1 MNVPGDGFLG
11 HQIRRQPVWL
21 LDHFHCF
28 NLGSR
33 GLRNLLP
40 LESDR
45 ILEGM
50 SGDLEEQVHRRVAQR
65 FEVLQALYRR
75 KLVDYREPKISSIAR
90 DLNRDLHLTFEHLD
104 FLHRHRLV
112 LLRPGPPELATV
124 LITHEGEVAVERVV
138 SGQATPEFPLHVQ
151 NYIYVRQ
158 THQPQIQQGTHNTT
172 AAPNFGSFDTDGPRL
187 KRLLESIRDALDEP
201 GLDPEVRAD
210 LERALKAAD
219 VQVQAARPDRR
230 ALREAF
236 KLIRSTAKR
245 ADSEI
250 FVNHLPA
257 ITEFLRSLI

>member
-1 MNVPGDGFLG
+1 MSVPYDRFLN
-11 HQIRRQPVWL
+11 HQITPQPVKF
-21 LDHFHCF
+21 LDHCHCF

-33 GLRNLLP
+33 ALRHLLP
-40 LESDR
+40 LERDR

-50 SGDLEEQVHRRVAQR
+50 SGDLEEQVHRRMAQR

-75 KLVDYREPKISSIAR
+75 RLVDYREPKISSIAR

-124 LITHEGEVAVERVV
+124 LITHEGEVAVESVV

-151 NYIYVRQ
+151 NYIHVSQ
-158 THQPQIQQGTHNTT
+158 TPQPQIQQGTQNTT
-172 AAPNFGSFDTDGPRL
+172 AAPNLGSFDTDRPRF
-187 KRLLESIRDALDEP
+187 KRLLESIRNDLDEP
-201 GLDPEVRAD
+201 GLDPRVRAD

-236 KLIRSTAKR
+236 KLIRSTAKS

-250 FVNHLPA
+250 LVKHLPA

>member
-1 MNVPGDGFLG
+1 
-11 HQIRRQPVWL
+11 
-21 LDHFHCF
+21 
-28 NLGSR
+28 
-33 GLRNLLP
+33 
-40 LESDR
+40 
-45 ILEGM
+45 M
-50 SGDLEEQVHRRVAQR
+50 SGDSGEQVHRRMAQR

-75 KLVDYREPKISSIAR
+75 KLVDYREPKITLIAR
-90 DLNRDLHLTFEHLD
+90 DLNRDLHLTFEHFD

-151 NYIYVRQ
+151 NYIHVGQ
-158 THQPQIQQGTHNTT
+158 THQPQIQQGTQNTHT
-172 AAPNFGSFDTDGPRL
+172 APNLSSFDTDRPRL

-201 GLDPEVRAD
+201 GLDPEVRTD

-219 VQVQAARPDRR
+219 VQVRAARPDRR

-250 FVNHLPA
+250 LVNHVPA
-257 ITEFLRSLI
+257 ITEFLRTLI